1 MMRLNTSKE
10 IFFISSVWTKN
21 YPIATTH
28 TQNDFD
34 GHNRISKITFSQ
46 FHAVSVTR
54 QTYKKIFCYITS
66 WKAGKILFYISLRGE
81 FFFSCSVTR
90 RKFYLACKN
99 HWLLKFIKT
108 FLQCLPFWFL
118 KWDEES
124 FLINAECMELFVGCC
139 GWYWEVLGKK
149 NLIVCP

>member
-1 MMRLNTSKE
+1 MKGR
-10 IFFISSVWTKN
+10 KN
-21 YPIATTH
+21 IILYQFAW
-28 TQNDFD
+28 
-34 GHNRISKITFSQ
+34 RI
-46 FHAVSVTR
+46 
-54 QTYKKIFCYITS
+54 
-66 WKAGKILFYISLRGE
+66 
-81 FFFSCSVTR
+81 FFSCSVTR

-139 GWYWEVLGKK
+139 GWYWEVLWLQHLKTS
-149 NLIVCP
+149 NLITKLTILSHPENSNPSEIQKSSKTPCSAKRKSLNPKINLEKKL